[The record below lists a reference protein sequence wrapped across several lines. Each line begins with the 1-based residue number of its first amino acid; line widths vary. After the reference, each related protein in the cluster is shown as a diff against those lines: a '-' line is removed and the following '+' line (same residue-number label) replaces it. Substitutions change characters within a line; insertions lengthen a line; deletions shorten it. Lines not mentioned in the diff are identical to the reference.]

1 VTATHTTNETDI
13 SLYVGDG
20 EENTG
25 IGYTSGIF
33 LRDGLLSV
41 SMFDEDDLESIRES
55 AADWET
61 ERLDPVLDAY
71 GERQD
76 RFATVSNMEVDRL
89 YTPNDIED
97 IDYGEDLGFPGE
109 PPFTRGI
116 YPTMHRGRTWTMR
129 QFAGFGTPDETNERF
144 HYLIEEGQTGL
155 STAFDM
161 PTLMGI
167 DSDHKMSRG
176 EVGKEGVA
184 VDTLRD
190 MEILFDGI
198 DLGEVSTS
206 FTINPSAA
214 VIYAMYIALADQQG
228 VPREEVRGTLQNDM
242 FKEFIAQKEW
252 VVPPEPSLRIVT
264 DIIEFSVENTP
275 KFKPVSISGYH
286 IREAGSTAI
295 QELAFT
301 LADGMAYVEDCLDR
315 GMDIDE
321 FGPTLSFFFNSHNS
335 LFEEVAKFRAARRIW
350 GRVMDEWYGA
360 ETDEAR
366 MLKFHTQ
373 TAGQSLTAQ
382 QPLNNVARVTIQA
395 LAAVLGGTQSL
406 HTNSYDE
413 ALALPSEQAV
423 RVALRT
429 QQIIADESGAADII
443 DPLGGSFAVESLTN
457 EVEREAMDYI
467 TEIKEMGDGSM
478 REGVLAGINDGF
490 FQREIQDAA
499 YEYQE
504 RVERE
509 EETVVGVNKYEI
521 EEDTQPD
528 LLQVDKEVEER
539 QKERLKSVKAERDD
553 AAVEEALE
561 RIDEAARNGDNV
573 MPAIIDAVKAYATM
587 GEIMGVFEEYY
598 GSYRETVNV
607 A

>member
-1 VTATHTTNETDI
+1 
-13 SLYVGDG
+13 
-20 EENTG
+20 
-25 IGYTSGIF
+25 
-33 LRDGLLSV
+33 
-41 SMFDEDDLESIRES
+41 MFDEDELDTIRES
-55 AADWET
+55 AADWED

-76 RFATVSNMEVDRL
+76 RFATVSNLEVDRL
-89 YTPNDIED
+89 YTPED
-97 IDYGEDLGFPGE
+97 TADMEFDEELGFPGE
-109 PPFTRGI
+109 PPYTRGV
-116 YPTMHRGRTWTMR
+116 YPTMHRGRSWTMR
-129 QFAGFGTPDETNERF
+129 QFAGFGTAEETNERF
-144 HYLIEEGQTGL
+144 HYLIDEGQTGL

-198 DLGEVSTS
+198 DLAEVSTS

-214 VIYAMYIALADQQG
+214 VIYAMYIAMADKQG
-228 VPREEVRGTLQNDM
+228 VPREEIRGTLQNDM
-242 FKEFIAQKEW
+242 LKEFIAQKEW
-252 VVPPEPSLRIVT
+252 VIPPEPSLRVVT

-286 IREAGSTAI
+286 IREAGSTAVE
-295 QELAFT
+295 ELAFT

-315 GMDIDE
+315 GMAVDE

-335 LFEEVAKFRAARRIW
+335 FFEEIAKFRASRRIW
-350 GRVMDEWYGA
+350 SRVMDEWYDA
-360 ETDEAR
+360 ETDKAR
-366 MLKFHTQ
+366 QLKFHTQ

-382 QPLNNVARVTIQA
+382 QPLNNISRVTIQA

-413 ALALPSEQAV
+413 ALALPSEEAV

-429 QQIIADESGAADII
+429 QQIIAEESGAADII
-443 DPLGGSFAVESLTN
+443 DPMGGSFAVESLTN
-457 EVEREAMDYI
+457 EVEEEAMEYI

-478 REGVLAGINDGF
+478 KDGVLKGIQDGY
-490 FQREIQDAA
+490 FQREIQESA
-499 YEYQE
+499 YEYQQ
-504 RVERE
+504 RVERG

-521 EEDTQPD
+521 EEDTEPE
-528 LLQVDKEVEER
+528 LLHVDEETENR
-539 QKERLKSVKAERDD
+539 QKERLSTVKEERDE
-553 AAVEEALE
+553 AAVEAALDTL
-561 RIDEAARNGDNV
+561 DEAIQNGDNV
-573 MPAIIDAVKAYATM
+573 VGPIIDAVKVYATM
-587 GEIMGVFEEYY
+587 GEVMGVFEDQY
-598 GSYRETVNV
+598 GSYQETLNV